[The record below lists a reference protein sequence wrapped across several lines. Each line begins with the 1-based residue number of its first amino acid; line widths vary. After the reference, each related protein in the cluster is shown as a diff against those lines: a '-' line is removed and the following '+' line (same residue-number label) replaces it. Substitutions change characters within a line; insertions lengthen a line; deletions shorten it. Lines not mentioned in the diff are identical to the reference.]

1 MKREPRAVLSGAFC
15 HHSALEQRADT
26 GVRGAPF
33 AGPLKPQH
41 YGPAG
46 AGAPRRAAST
56 QVDYPTLCTG
66 NMTGKQVVNRSLSTH
81 ITPKSKTT
89 VIGSLKVPVRHIGL
103 HLRHKFRVVDRARA
117 AKVESQDAHAHTP
130 HVSDMATEEK

>member
-1 MKREPRAVLSGAFC
+1 
-15 HHSALEQRADT
+15 
-26 GVRGAPF
+26 
-33 AGPLKPQH
+33 
-41 YGPAG
+41 
-46 AGAPRRAAST
+46 
-56 QVDYPTLCTG
+56 
-66 NMTGKQVVNRSLSTH
+66 MTGKQVVNRSLSTH

>member
-33 AGPLKPQH
+33 AGRAPKAATLVITARRAGR
-41 YGPAG
+41 GPAG
-46 AGAPRRAAST
+46 RPAHDPL
-56 QVDYPTLCTG
+56 PTG

>member
-46 AGAPRRAAST
+46 AGAPPGGQHTSH
-56 QVDYPTLCTG
+56 DPLPTG